1 MSLYERILSEMAIK
15 GIKYASELERRAG
28 LTNGAMRNIKNGHL
42 PTPDRLSRIADVLG
56 VSIQYLLTGETDSE
70 KHEPDEIVKRRK
82 QIYCLLEGLSPAQ
95 FENAIHYLNYLK
107 GLDEK

>member
-1 MSLYERILSEMAIK
+1 MYERILECMALK
-15 GIKYASELERRAG
+15 GIRYVKDLERQAG
-28 LTNGAMRNIKNGHL
+28 LSNGAIRNIRYGHM

>member
-1 MSLYERILSEMAIK
+1 MYERILECMALK
-15 GIKYASELERRAG
+15 GIRYVKDLERQAG
-28 LTNGAMRNIKNGHL
+28 LSNGAIRNIRYGHM

-82 QIYCLLEGLSPAQ
+82 QIYSILEGLSPAQ